1 MARKEY
7 PDTGEP
13 IEVQA
18 GYSPAIKDFELLKKL
33 EGKFQSARESK
44 KSKVPR
50 WRRNEELYA
59 GEFLKPFNL
68 PKYKSRIE
76 PNIVH
81 SIVETMYSILTDRN
95 PKVDLMPKRE
105 DQIQQARISQ
115 EAIESEM
122 EKRKVS
128 RAVAGM
134 KRDGLIFGNGFLK
147 CAMHNGK
154 VEFIVPDPY
163 TVYFDPLAT
172 NIENASCVIFATP
185 TYISDIA
192 NQYPNGKYCKSEGK
206 LNEYK
211 SFIRQSDKLASP
223 SGRVDSVEVETK
235 SPIRTDSDN
244 AETYGKG
251 QALLKEAWYYEGGE
265 LYLATWC
272 GNVILQR
279 EKAPYPFIPLVMFQN
294 YKSSHSI
301 WGKGEPEV
309 VESLA
314 VGSSITLSQAMDN
327 LIYHGNPA
335 VVMPKS
341 MMKTPGNRPTD
352 KPGQVFYT
360 NGPHEVINRLPAG
373 NISQSS
379 LPMANSLIQLADT
392 VSGVHDI
399 TQGRN
404 PSGVTAS
411 RAIAQLQEASQQV
424 IRTKEREV
432 GQDAI
437 ISLYKYVLYMLK
449 NNYSENIKVRT
460 YSQQDSMYEFY
471 EVTPYLLDI
480 DMDFKYIPGSSMPE
494 SRASRFDQ
502 ALDLVQ
508 MGLLDAEQFWR
519 WTQKD
524 ISKEILEEMMEQK
537 RMQQEQMEQQQAV
550 MQQST
555 DPQEIEDA
563 MLIQQ
568 MMEQEQGGGEQQ
580 ETGQQPSQPRPKRYR
595 P

>member
-1 MARKEY
+1 MARKDY

-13 IEVQA
+13 LNVQA
-18 GYSPAIKDFELLKKL
+18 GYAPAVEDYKALQKL
-33 EGKFQSARESK
+33 EKKFQSAKEAK
-44 KSKVPR
+44 KTKVPR

-76 PNIVH
+76 PNIIH
-81 SIVETMYSILTDRN
+81 SVVETMYSILTDRN
-95 PKVDLMPKRE
+95 PKVDIMPKRE
-105 DQIQQARISQ
+105 EQIHSARLAQ
-115 EAIESEM
+115 DVLESEF
-122 EKRKVS
+122 EKRKMS

-147 CAMHNGK
+147 CSMYQGVVDLK
-154 VEFIVPDPY
+154 VPDPY
-163 TVYFDPLAT
+163 TVFFDPLAT
-172 NIENASCVIFATP
+172 NIENAKCVIFATP
-185 TYISDIA
+185 TYISEIA
-192 NQYPNGKYCKSEGK
+192 EQFKDGKYVKSEGK
-206 LNEYK
+206 LNEFK
-211 SFIRQSDKLASP
+211 SFIKQSDKLASP
-223 SGRVDSVEVETK
+223 SGKVDTVEAETK
-235 SPIRTDSDN
+235 SPIRTESDN
-244 AETYGKG
+244 AEDYGQG
-251 QALLKEAWYYEGGE
+251 QALLKEAWYWEE
-265 LYLATWC
+265 DTLYLATWA
-272 GNVILQR
+272 GSVLLQKV
-279 EKAPYPFIPLVMFQN
+279 KAPFDFIPLVMFQN

-309 VESLA
+309 IESLA

-327 LIYHGNPA
+327 MIYHGNPA

-360 NGPHEVINRLPAG
+360 NGPHEAVNRLPAG
-373 NISQSS
+373 GISQAS
-379 LPMANSLIQLADT
+379 LPMAQSLIQLADS

-437 ISLYKYVLYMLK
+437 ISLYKHTLVMLK
-449 NNYSENIKVRT
+449 NNYESEIEIRT
-460 YSQQDSMYEFY
+460 YDEEVGNYEFEKVSPY
-471 EVTPYLLDI
+471 ELDD
-480 DMDFKYIPGSSMPE
+480 DMDFRYVPGSSMPE
-494 SRASRFDQ
+494 NRASRFDQ

-508 MGLLDAEQFWR
+508 LGLLTPDQFWR

-524 ISKEILEEMMEQK
+524 ISKEILEELLQQKKQQQDMM
-537 RMQQEQMEQQQAV
+537 MQQQDIVQN
-550 MQQST
+550 ST
-555 DPQEIEDA
+555 DPKEIEDA
-563 MLIQQ
+563 MLVGQ
-568 MMEQEQGGGEQQ
+568 MMNGGM
-580 ETGQQPSQPRPKRYR
+580 QPPEEESG
-595 P
+595 

>member
-13 IEVQA
+13 LEVQA
-18 GYSPAIKDFELLKKL
+18 GYAPSVEEFSLIKKL
-33 EGKFQSARESK
+33 ENKFQSAKDAK
-44 KSKVPR
+44 KIKVPR
-50 WRRNEELYA
+50 WRRNEELYS
-59 GEFLKPFNL
+59 GQFLKPFNL

-81 SIVETMYSILTDRN
+81 SVVETMYSILTDRN
-95 PKVDLMPKRE
+95 PKVDIMPKRQE
-105 DQIQQARISQ
+105 QVQTARIAQ
-115 EAIESEM
+115 EAVESEM

-134 KRDGLIFGNGFLK
+134 KRDGLIYGNGFLK
-147 CAMHNGK
+147 CSMHKNK
-154 VEFIVPDPY
+154 IDFTIPDPF
-163 TVYFDPLAT
+163 TVFFDPLAT
-172 NIENASCVIFATP
+172 TIENSSCIIFATP
-185 TYISDIA
+185 TYISEIKERYD
-192 NQYPNGKYCKSEGK
+192 NGKFVKSEGK
-206 LNEYK
+206 MNEYR
-211 SFIRQSDKLASP
+211 SFVKHVDRYATDKTNRPEATTHSPVRSDS
-223 SGRVDSVEVETK
+223 ET
-235 SPIRTDSDN
+235 
-244 AETYGKG
+244 AEGYGEG
-251 QALLKEAWYYEGGE
+251 QALLKEAWYYEQGE

-272 GNVILQR
+272 GPVLLQR
-279 EKAPYPFIPLVMFQN
+279 EKSPYPFIPLVMFQN
-294 YKSSHSI
+294 YKSAHTI

-309 VESLA
+309 IESLA

-327 LIYHGNPA
+327 LIYHGNPS

-360 NGPHEVINRLPAG
+360 NGPHEVVNRLPAG
-373 NISQSS
+373 NISSSS
-379 LPMANSLIQLADT
+379 LPMAQSLIQLADT

-437 ISLYKYVLYMLK
+437 INLYKYTLSMLK
-449 NNYSENIKVRT
+449 NNYAENINVRT
-460 YSQQDSMYEFY
+460 YSQEESMYEFY
-471 EVTPYLLDI
+471 EVTPYLIDD
-480 DMDFKYIPGSSMPE
+480 DMDFKYVPGSSMPE

-508 MGLLDAEQFWR
+508 MGLLNAEQFWR

-524 ISKEILEEMMEQK
+524 ISKEILEEIMEQK
-537 RMQQEQMEQQQAV
+537 RMQMEQQQQQAEI
-550 MQQST
+550 MQSST

-563 MLIQQ
+563 MLVQQ
-568 MMEQEQGGGEQQ
+568 LMAQGTQEEEQ
-580 ETGQQPSQPRPKRYR
+580 ETGKQPSQPRPKRYR